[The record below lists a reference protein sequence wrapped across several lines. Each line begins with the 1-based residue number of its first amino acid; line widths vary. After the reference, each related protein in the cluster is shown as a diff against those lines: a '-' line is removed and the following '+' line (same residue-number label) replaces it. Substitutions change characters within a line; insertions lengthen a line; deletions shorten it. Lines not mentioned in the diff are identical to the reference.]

1 MLYICLSYYKKISLK
16 SVYIPLYSTQQ
27 HSICMKYEFA
37 NGVQIFFEL
46 ILGVV
51 AVALLLGGGL
61 YALQTYQTALNPAAG
76 GTTAAGNA
84 TGSIITALSTVPT
97 WITIIVPVIGV
108 VAVLGYFTFIRPGGR
123 KK

>member
-1 MLYICLSYYKKISLK
+1 
-16 SVYIPLYSTQQ
+16 
-27 HSICMKYEFA
+27 MKYEFA

-51 AVALLLGGGL
+51 AVALLLGGGM
-61 YALQTYQTALNPAAG
+61 YALQTYQTALAG
-76 GTTAAGNA
+76 TAVNSTTVASNA
-84 TGSIITALSTVPT
+84 TGSIITAVGTVPT

-123 KK
+123 RK